1 MFFNFRFRHFLLNPD
16 RLASELKHS
25 TMQAFWRRVTLVFLI
40 SLLLFS
46 LRSFWGMNTERLTA
60 LMAISTADY
69 TLARYAAL
77 LGSMIWSALYVAF
90 HLFGVAY
97 VLSFIIGIQF
107 KKLLP
112 MQLLMT
118 LLLLLEKAIIFIV
131 FYLTG
136 TSMHLSFLSFGPLA
150 ATYLELPF
158 LVFFFNQL
166 TLTTAIIIG
175 YQYHFIQAYGDILK
189 KSRLLLTL
197 IGIHLLMA
205 IFVASIGLLPIEDLF
220 NNIIGGGAGNE

>member
-1 MFFNFRFRHFLLNPD
+1 MFFNFTFRHFLLNPD

-25 TMQAFWRRVTLVFLI
+25 TMQAFWRRVALVFFI
-40 SLLLFS
+40 SFVLFS
-46 LRSFWGMNTERLTA
+46 LRSFWGMNTEKLTV
-60 LMAISTADY
+60 LMATSTADY

-77 LGSMIWSALYVAF
+77 FGSMIWSALYVAF
-90 HLFGVAY
+90 HLFGIAY
-97 VLSFIIGIQF
+97 VLSFIIGIPF

-112 MQLLMT
+112 MQLMMT
-118 LLLLLEKAIIFIV
+118 LLLLVEKAIIFLV

-136 TSMHLSFLSFGPLA
+136 TSMSLSFLSFGPLA

-158 LVFFFNQL
+158 LVYFFNQL

-175 YQYHFIQAYGDILK
+175 YQYHFIRKYGDFFK

-205 IFVASIGLLPIEDLF
+205 IIVASVGLLPIEDLV
-220 NNIIGGGAGNE
+220 NKIIGGGAGNE